1 MKLLVKF
8 NLVFILLF
16 LIGIGASGYIS
27 WELLQKNAREEVA
40 ENARLMMSVALAVRA
55 YTSQQ
60 IKPLLSTQMIYSFLP
75 QSVPAFSAT
84 EVLNELRKKY
94 PNYGYKEALL
104 NPTNPRDRA
113 VEWEADIVS
122 QFRNNTELKEQY
134 GVRDTPG
141 GSTLFFARPLTITDA
156 ACLQCHSTV
165 EAAPKPMVDVYGPAN
180 GFGWKFHETVG
191 AQVVSVPTEVA
202 FARAQKAFVTFMSS
216 LIAVLASIGVILNFL
231 LWWMFIRPVTRISSL
246 ADRIS
251 LGELEAPD
259 LEVGGRDEIHTLA
272 ESLARLRK
280 SLAQAMQMLET

>member
-1 MKLLVKF
+1 MKLLFKF

-16 LIGIGASGYIS
+16 LLGIAASGYIS
-27 WELLQKNAREEVA
+27 WELLQRNAREEVA
-40 ENARLMMSVALAVRA
+40 ENARLMMSVALAVRS
-55 YTSQQ
+55 YTNQQ
-60 IKPLLSTQMIYSFLP
+60 IKPLLKTQMIYSFLP

-94 PNYGYKEALL
+94 PDYGYKEALL

-113 VEWEADIVS
+113 VEWEADIVN
-122 QFRNNTELKEQY
+122 QFRNGQAKDQY
-134 GVRDTPG
+134 GVRDTPN
-141 GSTLFFARPLTITDA
+141 GSSLFFARPLTITDP

-165 EAAPKPMVDVYGPAN
+165 EAAPKPMVEVYGPAN
-180 GFGWKFHETVG
+180 GFGWKFNETVG
-191 AQVVSVPTEVA
+191 AQVVSVPTQVA
-202 FARAQKAFVTFMSS
+202 YARAQKAFLTFMGS
-216 LIAVLASIGVILNFL
+216 LIAVLAVIGLTLNLL
-231 LWWMFIRPVTRISSL
+231 LWRMFIRPVSRISSL

-259 LEVGGRDEIHTLA
+259 IQVRSRDEIRTLA

>member
-27 WELLQKNAREEVA
+27 WQLLQKNAREEVA

-60 IKPLLSTQMIYSFLP
+60 IKPLLSTQMLYSFLP

-113 VEWEADIVS
+113 VEWEADIVN
-122 QFRNNTELKEQY
+122 QFRNGQAKEQY
-134 GVRDTPG
+134 GVRATPAG
-141 GSTLFFARPLTITDA
+141 PALFFARPLTITDP

-180 GFGWKFHETVG
+180 GFGWKFNETVG

-202 FARAQKAFVTFMSS
+202 YARAQKAFVTFMSS
-216 LIAVLASIGVILNFL
+216 LVTVLVIIGLILNFL
-231 LWWMFIRPVTRISSL
+231 LWWMFVRPVTRISSL
-246 ADRIS
+246 ANRIS

-259 LEVGGRDEIHTLA
+259 IEVRGRDEIHTLA

>member
-1 MKLLVKF
+1 LKLLFKF

-16 LIGIGASGYIS
+16 LLGMAASGYIS
-27 WELLQKNAREEVA
+27 WELLQRNAREEVA
-40 ENARLMMSVALAVRA
+40 ENARLMMSVALAVRS
-55 YTSQQ
+55 YTNQQ
-60 IKPLLSTQMIYSFLP
+60 IKPLLKTQMIYSFLP

-113 VEWEADIVS
+113 VEWEADIVTR
-122 QFRNNTELKEQY
+122 FRNGQAKEQY
-134 GVRDTPG
+134 GVRDTPAG
-141 GSTLFFARPLTITDA
+141 ASLFFARPLTITDG
-156 ACLQCHSTV
+156 ACLECHSTV

-180 GFGWKFHETVG
+180 GFGWKFNETVG

-202 FARAQKAFVTFMSS
+202 FARAKKAFVTFMGS
-216 LIAVLASIGVILNFL
+216 LVSVLAVIGLTLNLL
-231 LWWMFIRPVTRISSL
+231 LWRMFIRPVSRISSL

-259 LEVGGRDEIHTLA
+259 LQVRSRDEIRTLA